1 MKIFL
6 DFDDVLFNT
15 KSFKRGLVG
24 VFKKNGVSKKDFLA
38 TYKDY
43 PTITRKGLKKYDPF
57 RQIKLLEKKLGI
69 DGEKTK
75 RDMLKFLES
84 CKKFVF
90 SDVKNFLR
98 HFDKNELFLISYG
111 HTGFQNKKIKHT
123 RLSSHFAKVV
133 VTDEMKA
140 RVVER
145 LAKSGERIVFLD
157 DRADQVEEIKKSF
170 PESVTFLVKRK
181 EGRYNDSR
189 TKYVDWEVGNLKEV
203 LSAMKNGSL
212 KWRI

>member
-15 KSFKRGLVG
+15 KSFKRGLIG

-111 HTGFQNKKIKHT
+111 HTGFQDKKIENCGI
-123 RLSSHFAKVV
+123 AKYFREIV
-133 VTDEMKA
+133 VTDKMKA
-140 RVVER
+140 EIIRRFAGKKE
-145 LAKSGERIVFLD
+145 KMIFLD
-157 DRADQVEEIKKSF
+157 DRTDQIEEVKKNF
-170 PESVTFLVKRK
+170 PQSITFLFKRE
-181 EGRYNDSR
+181 EGRYNDKR
-189 TKYVDWEVGNLKEV
+189 TKSVDYKVRDLKEAFQII
-203 LSAMKNGSL
+203 LNS
-212 KWRI
+212 